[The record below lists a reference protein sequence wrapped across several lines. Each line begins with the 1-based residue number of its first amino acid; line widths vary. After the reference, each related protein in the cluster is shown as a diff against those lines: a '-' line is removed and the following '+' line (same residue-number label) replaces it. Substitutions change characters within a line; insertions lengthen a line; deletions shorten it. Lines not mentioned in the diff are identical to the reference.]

1 MTRKISTFVLLGLIV
16 TVIVW
21 MLDKES
27 VATINWRDFDVALS
41 VPELLLLLLFA
52 VVVLDVA
59 NRLFRALLK
68 LQVKEVYKTSL
79 LSNRDGQEDETILSF
94 NSLDQSLPSGL
105 DKSGDKYTYR
115 DQLNLQPNTVY
126 EYDVKASCDVHLDD
140 GTIIEDAPGA
150 SVTRSGFLLS
160 PPAEFVTDVS
170 YTTKDMFITISQP
183 LGFSS
188 DKHCFRKLSS
198 SDMCTTG
205 NAFGE
210 WNIDISN

>member
-79 LSNRDGQEDETILSF
+79 LSNRDGQEDETI
-94 NSLDQSLPSGL
+94 
-105 DKSGDKYTYR
+105 
-115 DQLNLQPNTVY
+115 
-126 EYDVKASCDVHLDD
+126 DVLAGKISEK
-140 GTIIEDAPGA
+140 IIID
-150 SVTRSGFLLS
+150 RKDFDRN
-160 PPAEFVTDVS
+160 FV
-170 YTTKDMFITISQP
+170 
-183 LGFSS
+183 
-188 DKHCFRKLSS
+188 
-198 SDMCTTG
+198 
-205 NAFGE
+205 
-210 WNIDISN
+210 